1 MRSEDMSKRFV
12 LILPHVVTTFPMAPH
27 ISIEDTGFQMA
38 LPREGLFQGPRQ
50 GEPSLGCRSQT
61 CPRLSFLGQKR
72 CGSALKPSITANA
85 V

>member
-12 LILPHVVTTFPMAPH
+12 LILPHAVTTFPMAPH

-38 LPREGLFQGPRQ
+38 LPREGPRT

-61 CPRLSFLGQKR
+61 CLRLSFLGQKR
-72 CGSALKPSITANA
+72 CGSAPKPSITANA